1 MFRCIKKLLQYLK
14 FFGFLL
20 IENIFCIFSRRKKS
34 FAGEIVLIT
43 GSANGIGR
51 QVAIKLAPLGV
62 TLVLW
67 DIDDEGNKETSRLAQ
82 QNGANRVFV
91 YHCDC
96 SNRENVY
103 EQADKTSLGC
113 GWSPVKLMIQLQFL
127 SGSIQVE
134 NQVKKEVGDVTI
146 LINNAGILIGKKFCD
161 LTDED
166 FEKTFRINFF
176 SQVWTLKAFLPAMV
190 ACNRGHLVSTASAAG
205 LIGLYRVSDYCASKS
220 AIIGMMEGIN
230 SELYHGG
237 KRGIKTTIICPYFIS
252 TKLSKGFKSAKPCL
266 LPVYDP
272 EHAADRIV
280 DAIKKEKFYLI
291 MPPAIYLLG
300 FKIKV
305 VLFIESYVK
314 FPESMEEAYGQK
326 KKD

>member
-1 MFRCIKKLLQYLK
+1 L
-14 FFGFLL
+14 FLL
-20 IENIFCIFSRRKKS
+20 IENAFCIFSLPKKS

-51 QVAIKLAPLGV
+51 QVALKLAPLGV

-96 SNRENVY
+96 SSREDVY
-103 EQADKTSLGC
+103 GQADK
-113 GWSPVKLMIQLQFL
+113 VR
-127 SGSIQVE
+127 
-134 NQVKKEVGDVTI
+134 KEVGDVTI
-146 LINNAGILIGKKFCD
+146 LINNADILIGKKFCE

-176 SQVWTLKAFLPAMV
+176 SQVWTCKAFLPAMM
-190 ACNRGHLVSTASAAG
+190 AYNRGHLISTASGAG
-205 LIGLYRVSDYCASKS
+205 LLGIYRLSDYSASKS
-220 AIIGMMEGIN
+220 AIIGMMEAIN

-237 KRGIKTTIICPYFIS
+237 KHGIKTTIICP
-252 TKLSKGFKSAKPCL
+252 LSKGFKSTRPCL
-266 LPVYDP
+266 FPVYDP
-272 EHAADRIV
+272 EYAASRIV

-291 MPPAIYLLG
+291 MPPAVYLLG
-300 FKIKV
+300 LKIIFPRKAV
-305 VLFIESYVK
+305 QFLESYIK
-314 FPESMEEAYGQK
+314 FPESMEEAFGQK
-326 KKD
+326 

>member
-1 MFRCIKKLLQYLK
+1 MFNFRCIKKLLQYLK
-14 FFGFLL
+14 FFIFLI
-20 IENIFCIFSRRKKS
+20 IENIFCVFSFPKKY

-51 QVAIKLAPLGV
+51 QVALKLAPLGV

-82 QNGANRVFV
+82 QNGASRVFV

-96 SNRENVY
+96 SRREDIY
-103 EQADKTSLGC
+103 EQADK
-113 GWSPVKLMIQLQFL
+113 
-127 SGSIQVE
+127 
-134 NQVKKEVGDVTI
+134 VKKEIGDVTI
-146 LINNAGILIGKKFCD
+146 LINNAGILIGKKFCE

-176 SQVWTLKAFLPAMV
+176 SQVWTCKAFLPAMV

-205 LIGLYRVSDYCASKS
+205 VLGLYRLSDYSASKS
-220 AIIGMMEGIN
+220 AVIAMMEAIN
-230 SELYHGG
+230 SELCHGG

-252 TKLSKGFKSAKPCL
+252 TRLSKGFKSAKPCL
-266 LPVYDP
+266 FPVYDP
-272 EHAADRIV
+272 EYAASRIV
-280 DAIKKEKFYLI
+280 DAIKKEKHYLI
-291 MPPAIYLLG
+291 MPPAVYLLG
-300 FKIKV
+300 LKIFLPRKA
-305 VLFIESYVK
+305 VLFLESYVK
-314 FPESMEEAYGQK
+314 FPESMEEAFGQK

>member
-1 MFRCIKKLLQYLK
+1 L
-14 FFGFLL
+14 FLL
-20 IENIFCIFSRRKKS
+20 IENAFCIFSPRKKS
-34 FAGEIVLIT
+34 FVGEIVLIT

-51 QVAIKLAPLGV
+51 QVALKLAPLGV

-82 QNGANRVFV
+82 QNGATRVFV

-96 SNRENVY
+96 SSKEDVY
-103 EQADKTSLGC
+103 EQADK
-113 GWSPVKLMIQLQFL
+113 VR
-127 SGSIQVE
+127 
-134 NQVKKEVGDVTI
+134 KEVGDVTI
-146 LINNAGILIGKKFCD
+146 LINNAGTVIGKKFCD

-176 SQVWTLKAFLPAMV
+176 SQVWTCKAFLPAMV

-205 LIGLYRVSDYCASKS
+205 LLGLYRASDYCASKS
-220 AIIGMMEGIN
+220 AIIGMMEAIH

-237 KRGIKTTIICPYFIS
+237 KHGIKTTIICPYFIS

-266 LPVYDP
+266 FPVYDP
-272 EHAADRIV
+272 EYEASRIV

-291 MPPAIYLLG
+291 TPPAVYLLG
-300 FKIKV
+300 LKTFIPRKAM
-305 VLFIESYVK
+305 LFFDSYVK
-314 FPESMEEAYGQK
+314 FPESMDEAYGQK
-326 KKD
+326 